1 MLLTDIDT
9 LRTSKDN
16 GGTIVTFKGAEAWKT
31 LAETLNKAD
40 LRTLRQTLTEHIV
53 LIITLLTRS
62 KSRLF
67 TTRQEVLRTY

>member
-9 LRTSKDN
+9 LQTSKDN
-16 GGTIVTFKGAEAWKT
+16 GGTTVTFKGAGAWKT

-40 LRTLRQTLTEHIV
+40 LRTLRQALTEHIV

-62 KSRLF
+62 KTRLF